1 MTPFQK
7 REEELLKFWKENKI
21 FEKSV
26 EQRDAKNSYVF
37 YDGPPFATGLPH
49 YGHIVASTIKDIV
62 PRFWTMKGRRVE
74 RKWGWDCH
82 GLPIENIVEQELK
95 LNSRQEIEKLGVA
108 KFNEACESKVLTYA
122 EEWKK
127 IIERIGRWVD
137 MENDYKT
144 MDLKFMES
152 VWWVFKS
159 LWDKKLIY
167 EGKKSMHICPRCETT
182 LSNIEVAEG
191 YRDIVDLSVTA
202 KFELVDQ
209 PGTFVLAWTT
219 TPWTLPG
226 NVALAVG
233 ANVDYALVVEKSEP
247 NVKYIVAKVLAPDV
261 FAEKEFEIVSEFK
274 GKMLVEKSY
283 KPLFDYFVN
292 VDMLNKENLYKVVTA
307 DFVSTEDGTGVVH
320 IAPAFGEDDMLLG
333 KEKNL
338 PFIQHVLQNGKF
350 VDEIKDFAGV
360 EVKPKENPMAT
371 DKLVVEYLQKQ
382 GLVFESKEYTH
393 SYPHCWRCDTPLL
406 NYTTLSWFIAVT
418 KIKDDLL
425 KQAKKIYWF
434 PEHIK
439 EGRFGK
445 WLEGARDWAISRS
458 RYWGN
463 PMPVWKCACGEVI
476 VVGSREELEKLSGKK
491 VENLHKQFVDKIEL
505 VCPKCQQK
513 TRRVPEVLDCW
524 VESASMPYG
533 QFHYPFENKEKFEA
547 NFPAEFIAEGVDHTR
562 AWFYVMHV
570 LSTGLF
576 KSSAFKNVIVNGT
589 VLAEDGQKMSKRKRN
604 YPDPMAIVEKY
615 GADALRYYLMSSP
628 VAKAEDLC
636 FSEKCVEEA
645 YRKIV
650 LILLN
655 VLSFYKMYAPE
666 VQVERAI
673 PKSKNI
679 LDRWIL
685 AKLNLLI
692 RETTEKM
699 EKYNIADAER
709 PIGDFIN
716 ELSTWFVRRSRDRFK
731 RTDEVDKNDAIKTLG
746 FVLYKLSLVMAPFTP
761 FLSEHIYLEMNVE
774 AARESVHLEDWPS
787 LRQGFGRQALEKS
800 QNEILGQM
808 ELARKIVELAL
819 ASREELKIKVRQP
832 LATLE
837 YFLPNKKT
845 LDTEIENIIAEEVNV
860 KEVVSAAKINN
871 KVGFKLKTDSAASIN
886 LAQEISAELQKEGLL
901 REFVRQI
908 NSLRKKQGLT
918 ISDRVVISYQT
929 DSVALKDLLAD
940 GQMLAKLKESVLASD
955 IKEGEG
961 NVDVKVNEEIVK
973 IKLWIP

>member
-26 EQRDAKNSYVF
+26 EARDVKKSYVF

-49 YGHIVASTIKDIV
+49 YGHIVASTIKDVV
-62 PRFWTMKGRRVE
+62 PRFWTMNGRRVE

-95 LNSRQEIEKLGVA
+95 LNSRQDIEKMGVA
-108 KFNEACESKVLTYA
+108 KFNEVCESKVLMYV

-127 IIERIGRWVD
+127 IIERLGRWVE

-144 MDLKFMES
+144 MDLHFMES

-167 EGKKSMHICPRCETT
+167 EGRKSMHICPRCETT

-191 YRDIVDLSVTA
+191 YRDVVDLSITA

-209 PGTFVLAWTT
+209 PGTFVLVWTT

-226 NVALAVG
+226 NVVLAVG
-233 ANVDYALVVEKSEP
+233 ADVDYALVVEKADP
-247 NVKYIVAKVLAPDV
+247 DVKYIMAKALVPNV
-261 FAEKEFEIVSEFK
+261 FGEEEFEIVSEFK
-274 GKMLVEKSY
+274 GNALVGKSY
-283 KPLFDYFVN
+283 KPLFDYFVRA
-292 VDMLNKENLYKVVTA
+292 DMLNKENLYKIVTA
-307 DFVSTEDGTGVVH
+307 NFVSTDDGTGVVH

-338 PFIQHVLQNGKF
+338 PFIQHVLLNGKF
-350 VDEIKDFAGV
+350 VDEVKDWAGV
-360 EVKPKENPMAT
+360 EVKPKGDPMAT
-371 DKLVVEYLQKQ
+371 DKMVIEHLQKQ
-382 GLVFESKEYTH
+382 GLVFDSKEYTH

-406 NYTTLSWFIAVT
+406 NYATSSWFIAVT

-476 VVGSREELEKLSGKK
+476 VVGSREELEKLSGQKI
-491 VENLHKQFVDKIEL
+491 ENLHKQFVDEIEL
-505 VCPKCQQK
+505 QCPKCK
-513 TRRVPEVLDCW
+513 ARARRIPEVLDCW

-533 QFHYPFENKEKFEA
+533 QFHYPFENKEKFEE
-547 NFPAEFIAEGVDHTR
+547 NFPAEFIGEGVDQTR
-562 AWFYVMHV
+562 CWFYVLHI

-576 KSSAFKNVIVNGT
+576 KRPAFKNVIVNGT
-589 VLAEDGQKMSKRKRN
+589 VLAEDGKKMSKRLNN
-604 YPDPMAIVEKY
+604 YPDPVEIFDKY
-615 GADALRYYLMSSP
+615 GADAMRFYLMNSP
-628 VAKAEDLC
+628 VVRAEDLC
-636 FSEKCVEEA
+636 FSEKGVEEV

-655 VLSFYKMYAPE
+655 VLSFYKMYALDIK
-666 VQVERAI
+666 VERAI

-679 LDRWIL
+679 LDQWIL
-685 AKLNLLI
+685 AKLNILI
-692 RETTEKM
+692 KETTEQM

-731 RTDEVDKNDAIKTLG
+731 RADEKDKNDAIATLG

-761 FLSEHIYLEMNVE
+761 FLAEHVYLAMNVE
-774 AARESVHLEDWPS
+774 DARESVHLEDWPG
-787 LRQGFGRQALEKS
+787 LRQCFGGQAIGKS
-800 QNEILGQM
+800 QNEILEQM
-808 ELARKIVELAL
+808 DLARKIVELAL
-819 ASREELKIKVRQP
+819 AAREELKIKVRQP
-832 LATLE
+832 LSILE
-837 YFLPNKKT
+837 YFLPNKKK
-845 LDTEIENIIAEEVNV
+845 LEKEIENIIAEEVNV
-860 KEVVSAAKINN
+860 KEIVASEKMNN
-871 KVGFKLKTDSAASIN
+871 KIGFKLKTDTIASVN
-886 LAQEISAELQKEGLL
+886 LSEEIPAELQKEGLL
-901 REFVRQI
+901 RELVRQV

-918 ISDRVVISYQT
+918 ISDRIVISYKT
-929 DSVALKDLLAD
+929 DSPAIKDLLAD
-940 GQMLAKLKESVLASD
+940 NEMLAKFKESVLASD
-955 IKEGEG
+955 VRQGDGGLEMKI
-961 NVDVKVNEEIVK
+961 NDEIVA
-973 IKLWIP
+973 IRLA